1 MAIIYDVI
9 DPVELTGYARDVPEP
24 PEYGLSP
31 LLPPRVI
38 PDIEYDFKTT
48 TRSNRAARYRA
59 WDAETPIGKRDG
71 FATTKGAIPPLGEK
85 RVIGEYE
92 RIQLERARGA
102 NDGRLVEN
110 IYDDTDANIL
120 AVRARLELARG
131 DVLSDGKFTL
141 DGENGLT
148 IEVDFL
154 IPETNFVNPAVVWS
168 DHANAKVLSDMLAWT
183 VAATKANRGARPAA
197 GYTDSET
204 IGHVQRNLELRNIA
218 GTVNGVPNIVNQAN
232 VDAVFAA
239 YNLPPLRPMEH
250 SILDGETDEEVS
262 VLPAG
267 TIIFLPATP
276 VGRTVF
282 GITAEA
288 LELVEARRLAFAD
301 APGLVAVTL
310 KEGDPVR
317 IWSKGGGTAMPV
329 LENPDGVFV
338 AEVNVAA

>member
-1 MAIIYDVI
+1 VIIYDVI
-9 DPVELTGYARDVPEP
+9 DPVELTGYSRDIPEP

-31 LLPPRVI
+31 LLPPREI
-38 PDIEYDFKTT
+38 PDIEYDFKTS

-71 FATTKGAIPPLGEK
+71 FSTTRGKLPPLGEK

-102 NDGRLVEN
+102 DGSQLVTN
-110 IYDDTDANIL
+110 IYDDTDANVL

-148 IEVDFL
+148 IEVDYL
-154 IPETNFVNPAVVWS
+154 IPGTNFVSAAIAWS

-183 VAATKANRGARPAA
+183 KAATVANRGARPVA

-204 IGHVQRNLELRNIA
+204 IGHVQRNAELRDIA
-218 GTVNGVPNIVNQAN
+218 GTVNGVPNIVSQSN

-239 YNLPPLRPMEH
+239 HNLPPLRPMEH
-250 SILDGETDEEVS
+250 SILDGETDEAVP
-262 VLPAG
+262 VLPPG
-267 TIIFLPATP
+267 TIVFLPATP

-288 LELVEARRLAFAD
+288 LELVEAKRLRFED
-301 APGLVAVTL
+301 APGIVAVTQR
-310 KEGDPVR
+310 EGDPVR
-317 IWSKGGGTAMPV
+317 VWSKAGATAMPV

-338 AEVNVAA
+338 ADVAA